1 MLTVYQHLIQD
12 KTQVKRVAERYEP
25 GAGRVRVGGT
35 RQRLTPRRSIDTFG
49 LISGLF
55 APAGAPARLIVRW
68 LAGDFELIVSEQLLA
83 ELSRALAY
91 PKLRSRITAEEARA
105 FVQLL
110 RRSTTASADPPGGPW
125 RSRDPGDDY
134 LLALASSSA
143 AVLVSG
149 DRDLLVLAPGLPI
162 CSASDFLSRLDT

>member
-1 MLTVYQHLIQD
+1 MRAVLDPNV
-12 KTQVKRVAERYEP
+12 
-25 GAGRVRVGGT
+25 
-35 RQRLTPRRSIDTFG
+35 
-49 LISGLF
+49 LISGLL

-91 PKLRSRITAEEARA
+91 PKLRSRITAEEAGA

-110 RRSTTASADPPGGPW
+110 RRSTTTSADPPGGPW

-134 LLALASSSA
+134 LLALASSKA

-149 DRDLLVLAPGLPI
+149 DQDLLILAPDLPI
-162 CSASDFLSRLDT
+162 CSPSDFLKRLDT

>member
-1 MLTVYQHLIQD
+1 MRAVLDPNV
-12 KTQVKRVAERYEP
+12 
-25 GAGRVRVGGT
+25 
-35 RQRLTPRRSIDTFG
+35 
-49 LISGLF
+49 LISGLL

-68 LAGDFELIVSEQLLA
+68 LAGDFEMIVSEQLLA
-83 ELSRALAY
+83 EVSRALTH
-91 PKLRSRITAEEARA
+91 PKLRSRITADDARA

-110 RRSTTASADPPGGPW
+110 DMSGTASPDSSGAPR

-149 DRDLLVLAPGLPI
+149 DQDLLVLAPELPI
-162 CSASDFLSRLDT
+162 CSPSDFLKMLDS